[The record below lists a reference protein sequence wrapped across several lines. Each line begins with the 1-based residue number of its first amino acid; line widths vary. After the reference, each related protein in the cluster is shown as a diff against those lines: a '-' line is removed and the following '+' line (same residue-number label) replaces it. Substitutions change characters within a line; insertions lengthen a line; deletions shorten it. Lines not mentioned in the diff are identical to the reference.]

1 MKDCMEVDQK
11 KKLEEQLRKLMAQ
24 AEQPQE
30 EKTAPKRTGNI
41 RVIRRRRG
49 EPDMVIA

>member
-1 MKDCMEVDQK
+1 MEAEQK

-24 AEQPQE
+24 AEETPE
-30 EKTAPKRTGNI
+30 EKQSAPKRSGNI

-49 EPDMVIA
+49 QPDMVIA

>member
-1 MKDCMEVDQK
+1 MKAEQK

-24 AEQPQE
+24 AQEPSE
-30 EKTAPKRTGNI
+30 EKQPVQTRPGTV

-49 EPDMVIA
+49 QPDMLIA

>member
-1 MKDCMEVDQK
+1 MEAEQK

-24 AEQPQE
+24 ADQPHE
-30 EKTAPKRTGNI
+30 EKQPAPKKTGQV

-49 EPDMVIA
+49 QPDMLIA

>member
-1 MKDCMEVDQK
+1 MEAEQK

-24 AEQPQE
+24 AAEPSEEEQPAQI
-30 EKTAPKRTGNI
+30 KTGTV

-49 EPDMVIA
+49 QPDMLIA

>member
-1 MKDCMEVDQK
+1 MKAEQR

-24 AEQPQE
+24 AKAPQE
-30 EKTAPKRTGNI
+30 EKPSRQTIPGTV

-49 EPDMVIA
+49 QPDMLIA

>member
-1 MKDCMEVDQK
+1 MKAEQK

-24 AEQPQE
+24 AEQLPE
-30 EKTAPKRTGNI
+30 EKQPAQIKTGTV

-49 EPDMVIA
+49 QPDMLIA

>member
-1 MKDCMEVDQK
+1 MKAEQK

-24 AEQPQE
+24 AEETPE
-30 EKTAPKRTGNI
+30 EKRPTPMKTGTI

-49 EPDMVIA
+49 QPDMLIA

>member
-1 MKDCMEVDQK
+1 MKAEQK

-24 AEQPQE
+24 AEEPQDQKQPIPT
-30 EKTAPKRTGNI
+30 KLGTA

-49 EPDMVIA
+49 EPDMLIA

>member
-1 MKDCMEVDQK
+1 MKAEQK

-24 AEQPQE
+24 AEEPPE
-30 EKTAPKRTGNI
+30 DNRPTPVKTGTV

-49 EPDMVIA
+49 QPDMLIA

>member
-1 MKDCMEVDQK
+1 MKAEQR

-24 AEQPQE
+24 AEEPQE
-30 EKTAPKRTGNI
+30 EKQPRQTKTGTV

-49 EPDMVIA
+49 QPDMLIA

>member
-1 MKDCMEVDQK
+1 MEAEQK

-24 AEQPQE
+24 AEEPSE
-30 EKTAPKRTGNI
+30 EKQSAPKRSGNV

-49 EPDMVIA
+49 EPDMAIA

>member
-1 MKDCMEVDQK
+1 MKAEQK

-24 AEQPQE
+24 AQQPPE
-30 EKTAPKRTGNI
+30 EKRSAQIKTGNV

-49 EPDMVIA
+49 QPDMLIA

>member
-1 MKDCMEVDQK
+1 MEAEQK

-24 AEQPQE
+24 AEEPSE
-30 EKTAPKRTGNI
+30 EKQTAPRKNGNV

-49 EPDMVIA
+49 EPDLVIA